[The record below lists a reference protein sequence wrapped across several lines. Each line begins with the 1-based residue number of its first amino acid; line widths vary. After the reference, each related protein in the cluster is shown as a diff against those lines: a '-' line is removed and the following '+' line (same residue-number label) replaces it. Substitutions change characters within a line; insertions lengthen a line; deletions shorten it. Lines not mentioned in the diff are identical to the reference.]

1 MFGSHP
7 LQGVYVRR
15 EMGGSGRSDWAPRAA
30 SPPGTESCLPVHPP
44 LGGSCRVECGGD
56 TPAALGKPPQA
67 LPAKGISGAGEGV
80 CTGTAGWG
88 LHSARPLCLL
98 PMAPKQGRLRQPA
111 AASREGVVLS
121 HRGLC
126 HFSETSAPSLPGEST
141 ALAGPQ
147 RRGPVQMGVV
157 CTPRPL
163 RRGCQTEGSRLN
175 GLC

>member
-44 LGGSCRVECGGD
+44 LGGSCRVECGGGHPSCSWEA
-56 TPAALGKPPQA
+56 TPGPSCKGHLWGWGGRVHRDCGVGAALGPPPLPSPHGPQA
-67 LPAKGISGAGEGV
+67 GKVTPA
-80 CTGTAGWG
+80 T
-88 LHSARPLCLL
+88 
-98 PMAPKQGRLRQPA
+98 
-111 AASREGVVLS
+111 ASREGVVLS

-163 RRGCQTEGSRLN
+163 RRGCQTEGSCLN